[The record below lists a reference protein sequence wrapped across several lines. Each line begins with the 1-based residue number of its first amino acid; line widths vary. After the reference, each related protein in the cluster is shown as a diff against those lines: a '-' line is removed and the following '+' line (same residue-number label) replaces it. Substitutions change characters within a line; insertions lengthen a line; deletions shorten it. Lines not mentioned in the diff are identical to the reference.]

1 MKEQNMA
8 HYTDWLPAKRALQL
22 AMAKNWYAVLN
33 RKAQKW
39 GIPNNVGTELE
50 GLMEKAQD
58 ALSEA
63 MSSAR
68 TAVITARC
76 KAAFDTLIAKMRDI
90 KKRYFLQPPL
100 KDEDMVSLELSPPD
114 TTPIPPPTAQAEAD
128 LTFPGIHLVELK
140 KIRTVAGSGS
150 AQDGKSDYGVRIFW
164 GLTGPA
170 VGEDKFR
177 VTEAP
182 GSGKDLPHSKFTR
195 RHKELFD
202 FDGESGNTVYFC
214 LRYENP
220 KGDAGPFG
228 PMLKAVIP

>member
-1 MKEQNMA
+1 MSKN
-8 HYTDWLPAKRALQL
+8 TDWVPARRALQL
-22 AMAKNWYAVLN
+22 AMAQNWISVLN

-39 GIPNNVGTELE
+39 NIPSDVEVALE

-63 MSSAR
+63 MSSER
-68 TAVITARC
+68 TTVITVRC

-100 KDEDMVSLELSPPD
+100 MDEDLVSLELNPPD
-114 TTPIPPPTAQAEAD
+114 TTPTPIPPPTAQAEAD

-140 KIRTVAGSGS
+140 KIRTAAGSGS
-150 AQDGKSDYGVRIFW
+150 APDGKSDYGVRIFW

-170 VGEDKFR
+170 GGEDKFR

-182 GSGKDLPHSKFTR
+182 VSGKDLPHSKFTR

>member
-1 MKEQNMA
+1 MPKN
-8 HYTDWLPAKRALQL
+8 TDWLPTKRTLQL
-22 AMAKNWYAVLN
+22 AMAKNWLSVLN
-33 RKAQKW
+33 HKAQKW
-39 GIPNNVGTELE
+39 GIPSDVEAALE

-58 ALSEA
+58 ALNEA
-63 MSSAR
+63 MSSER

-76 KAAFDTLIAKMRDI
+76 KAAFDALAAKMRDI
-90 KKRYFLQPPL
+90 KKRYFLEPPL
-100 KDEDMVSLELSPPD
+100 MDEDLVSLELSPPD
-114 TTPIPPPTAQAEAD
+114 TTPTPIPPPTAQVEAD

-140 KIRTVAGSGS
+140 KIRAVAGSAPDS
-150 AQDGKSDYGVRIFW
+150 KSDYGVRIFW

-170 VGEDKFR
+170 GSEDKFR
-177 VTEAP
+177 VTEVP
-182 GSGKDLPHSKFTR
+182 DSGKELPHSKFMR

-202 FDGESGNTVYFC
+202 FNGESGNTVYFC